1 MSREQRPRVTLRPL
15 HGIVLLDKASGP
27 SSNTALQQ
35 IRFAIRAEKG
45 GHTGALDPLASG
57 MLPLCFGEASK
68 VAGYLLGNN
77 KTYEVTAKL
86 GQVTDTD
93 DSEGEVIRE
102 RPVVPTDLATL
113 ERLCRDQTGQ
123 IEQRAPIFSAL
134 KQGGEPLYAKA
145 RRGEAVEAP
154 VRTVHVQRIE
164 ILELTDSG
172 FRLRVSCGSGTY
184 IRSIVRDLGEAL
196 GCGAHVT
203 QLRRLHVEPFEQ
215 QRMWTLDE
223 IRELAEADRL
233 DEILLPIEDALP
245 TDQWPR
251 LKLNG
256 PQVEAL
262 SHGKRIIRDA
272 GESQVAAGPHLA
284 LAADG
289 TAVGLVDV
297 KPDGSVV
304 AKRLFSWVSRPDL
317 HR

>member
-1 MSREQRPRVTLRPL
+1 MGHEKRPRVTLRPL

-35 IRFAIRAEKG
+35 VRFAVRAEKG

-102 RPVVPTDLATL
+102 RPVVPSDRATL
-113 ERLCRDQTGQ
+113 ERLCLNLTGE
-123 IEQRAPIFSAL
+123 IEQRAPIYSAL

-145 RRGEAVEAP
+145 RRGESVEAP
-154 VRTVHVQRIE
+154 VRTVQVHDIE
-164 ILELTDSG
+164 ILELTDAG

-184 IRSIVRDLGEAL
+184 IRSIVRDLGEEL

-215 QRMWTLDE
+215 RRMWTLEE

-233 DEILLPIEDALP
+233 EEILLPIEEALP
-245 TDQWPR
+245 AEQWPR

-256 PQVEAL
+256 QQVEAL
-262 SHGKRIIRDA
+262 SHGKRITPELGA
-272 GESQVAAGPHLA
+272 TQAAGPHLA
-284 LAADG
+284 LAVDG
-289 TAVGLVDV
+289 TAVGLVEV
-297 KPDGSVV
+297 REDGTVA
-304 AKRLFSWVSRPDL
+304 AKRLFSWVSRSDL
-317 HR
+317 HQ